1 MAPLQLSA
9 GRPCVRVH
17 WAVLSS
23 WGTAVLSRQGAEG
36 PVLCSPGPGGWES
49 LRLWLWGACS
59 LGPQLRPPFCSLP
72 SLPTL
77 EKTGQLCSSVF
88 SSSFLAACHHVRP
101 RWDLWSGEGERPSP
115 QNSPPEPINRGTG
128 RNREP
133 VFPLGAS
140 GARQGARPQGRVL
153 ELRPKGWVET
163 GAPWRSSS

>member
-1 MAPLQLSA
+1 MAPLQLST

-23 WGTAVLSRQGAEG
+23 WGTAVLSQPGAERRVLCSAILSRQGAEG
-36 PVLCSPGPGGWES
+36 PVLCSPGPGGRES

-59 LGPQLRPPFCSLP
+59 LGPQLQPPFCSLP

-128 RNREP
+128 RNRGP
-133 VFPLGAS
+133 VFSSGGQRGTTRRTSPGEGA
-140 GARQGARPQGRVL
+140 
-153 ELRPKGWVET
+153 
-163 GAPWRSSS
+163 